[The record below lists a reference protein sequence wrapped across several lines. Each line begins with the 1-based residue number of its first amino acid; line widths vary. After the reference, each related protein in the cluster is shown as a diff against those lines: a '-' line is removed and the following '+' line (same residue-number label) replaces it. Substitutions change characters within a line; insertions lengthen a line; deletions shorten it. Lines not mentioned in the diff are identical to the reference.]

1 MHIEN
6 HGALIRL
13 KYLNNEKSELK
24 KQKKE
29 MFYSYSCNE
38 VSLIPW
44 NSPLFYW
51 AIKELLMLQW
61 FDIDKDREQVSTFLP
76 KKFIPDHH

>member
-24 KQKKE
+24 KQRKE

-38 VSLIPW
+38 VSLIP
-44 NSPLFYW
+44 
-51 AIKELLMLQW
+51 
-61 FDIDKDREQVSTFLP
+61 
-76 KKFIPDHH
+76 